1 MALKKGLSGDD
12 KFGTLRCQGK
22 PLKDFSKNGVWIPF
36 LFSKTTH
43 CRRRPGINVKRLK
56 GCLHQ

>member
-22 PLKDFSKNGVWIPF
+22 PLKDFSKNGV
-36 LFSKTTH
+36 
-43 CRRRPGINVKRLK
+43 
-56 GCLHQ
+56 